1 GRIGLDP
8 DRGLRRTGVAKE
20 RPDQELS
27 HGETLPPP
35 PPGERRSPLPEMGV
49 SDGTFPGENGLH
61 GDCAMSAP
69 QVPIPPSAPAT
80 APRWASH
87 LLLGLGAVLVPWTLW
102 LAATLPERHV
112 ARNFDIAWSGF
123 DVALALTLIATGV
136 GLLRG
141 ATWTQGAAAAA
152 ATLLVCDAWFDV
164 LTSAPGTERMTAV
177 AMAVLAELP
186 VAVACAM

>member
-1 GRIGLDP
+1 
-8 DRGLRRTGVAKE
+8 
-20 RPDQELS
+20 
-27 HGETLPPP
+27 
-35 PPGERRSPLPEMGV
+35 
-49 SDGTFPGENGLH
+49 
-61 GDCAMSAP
+61 MSAP

-123 DVALALTLIATGV
+123 DIALALTLIATGA

-164 LTSAPGTERMTAV
+164 VTSAPGAERMTAV
-177 AMAVLAELP
+177 GMAVLAELP
-186 VAVACAM
+186 VAVACAMIALSASHTMHHSRRLQALTARVRHRRRGGPSRDPAAQRD